1 MPRQLFKIRSDDDAI
16 SLLNAFLSNNLPE
29 GYTVSLDGWPQFTLR
44 YSGEGF
50 DGTMTA
56 QTAEAIIALQKA
68 VNRIYCIC
76 RYGNINT
83 RKLSDKERRTLLVR
97 VEVKEGSTI
106 LSPYIQEWG
115 SKFLEIAGNKMNG
128 DQITL
133 VCIFAILAIFGYQAI
148 KRYHD
153 RKEKTD
159 IEHEQTER
167 MRIFER
173 LAEKIPSV
181 SNIPNVGNAMHERI
195 IRTAQSADSLE
206 MNGVV
211 FDKNKIKEIT
221 SKKDK
226 SKDTRIDGDFYINSI
241 NSEDSDYLKFGLKH
255 SQTGNE
261 FTATISSAID
271 NDFLE
276 KLALATVN
284 HKPIALHV
292 NAKILRDE
300 IIDAGICVDG
310 DLIRPIQTSSEKT
323 PGWGSWG

>member
-1 MPRQLFKIRSDDDAI
+1 MQNTKASCGNDGKQVFKIADDEDAI
-16 SLLNAFLSNNLPE
+16 SFLNTFLSDELSD

-44 YSGEGF
+44 YSGKGF

-56 QTAEAIIALQKA
+56 QTADAVIALQKA

-83 RKLSDKERRTLLVR
+83 RRLSDKERKKLLVR
-97 VEVKEGSTI
+97 VKIGEGSTI
-106 LSPYIQEWG
+106 LSPDIQEWG
-115 SKFLEIAGNKMNG
+115 SKFLEIAGDKMNG
-128 DQITL
+128 DQMTL
-133 VCIFAILAIFGYQAI
+133 VCIFAILAVFGYQAI

-153 RKEKTD
+153 RKEKAD

-167 MRIFER
+167 LQIFER

-211 FDKNKIKEIT
+211 FDKEKIKDIT
-221 SKKDK
+221 GRKDK
-226 SKDTRIDGDFYINSI
+226 SKDVRIDGDFYIQSV
-241 NSEDSDYLKFGLKH
+241 NSEYSDYIKIGLKQV
-255 SQTGNE
+255 QTGKE
-261 FTATISSAID
+261 LTATVSASMD
-271 NDFLE
+271 SEFL
-276 KLALATVN
+276 KRLALATVSHETMN
-284 HKPIALHV
+284 LHV

-300 IIDAGICVDG
+300 IVDAGICIDG
-310 DLIRPIQTSSEKT
+310 DLI
-323 PGWGSWG
+323 